1 MVNIGDDKNYLKY
14 SIKDD
19 ISKLEISADVIS
31 MGGNRLYKNIGDNL
45 IDNTNDYNLFK
56 YDKNI
61 QLIERW
67 TDTMEIMLY
76 WWIKRLIL

>member
-1 MVNIGDDKNYLKY
+1 MSNSGMVNIGDDKNYLKY

-19 ISKLEISADVIS
+19 KSKLEISADVIS
-31 MGGNRLYKNIGDNL
+31 MGGNRLYKAIGDNL

-56 YDKNI
+56 YDNNI

-67 TDTMEIMLY
+67 TDIMEIMLY
-76 WWIKRLIL
+76 

>member
-19 ISKLEISADVIS
+19 KSKLEISADVIS
-31 MGGNRLYKNIGDNL
+31 MGGNRLYKHIGDNL

-56 YDKNI
+56 YDNNI

-67 TDTMEIMLY
+67 TDIMGIMLC
-76 WWIKRLIL
+76 W

>member
-19 ISKLEISADVIS
+19 KSKLEISADVIS
-31 MGGNRLYKNIGDNL
+31 MGGNRLYKHIGDNL

-56 YDKNI
+56 YDNNI

-67 TDTMEIMLY
+67 TDIMVIMLY
-76 WWIKRLIL
+76 